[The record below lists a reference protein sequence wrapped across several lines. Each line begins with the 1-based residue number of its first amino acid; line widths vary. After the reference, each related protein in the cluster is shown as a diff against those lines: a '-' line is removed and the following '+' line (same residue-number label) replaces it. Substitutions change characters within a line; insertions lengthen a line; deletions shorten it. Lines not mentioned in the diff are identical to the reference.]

1 MASRDYEI
9 LNRILQ
15 ALRLLHGKS
24 EEHKKELATQ
34 RTDIGR
40 ALLEIRE
47 AKSAVTDWLVEQVKL
62 ELLEQ
67 EIRELKAEVSGLR
80 TEIQQL
86 KSRLPEDKDS
96 D

>member
-1 MASRDYEI
+1 MVNELREL
-9 LNRILQ
+9 LNGVLQVLRILI
-15 ALRLLHGKS
+15 GKS
-24 EEHKKELATQ
+24 DKHTKELENQ

-47 AKSAVTDWLVEQVKL
+47 AKSAVTDWLADQVKL

-86 KSRLPEDKDS
+86 KSRWPEDKDS